1 MLKNIISQLTGAD
14 GRTGTDPSVFQDPI
28 AMKTDWS
35 PMARGG
41 RNFKSAGL
49 HQVNDQRYEFKP
61 SPMMKFLSMIFFAA
75 GLLMIVLLMKESPDS
90 FRDYLPVGIAAIFC
104 AVGIGTYYSSKTP
117 IVFDRNHGYFCRSRE
132 KPELMMDPTRLKR
145 YAPLKRVHALQII
158 SEYCRTKKSSYY
170 SYELNL
176 VLDDGS
182 RLHVIDHGDHLALRT
197 DAETLAKFLDKPL
210 WDASR

>member
-1 MLKNIISQLTGAD
+1 MIKNIISQLSGHHD
-14 GRTGTDPSVFQDPI
+14 RTGIDPSLFQDPI
-28 AMKTDWS
+28 ASKTDWS

-41 RNFKSAGL
+41 SNFKSAGL
-49 HQVNDQRYEFKP
+49 HQVNDQRYEFRP
-61 SPMMKFLSMIFFAA
+61 SWMTKFLSMIFFVM
-75 GLLMIVLLMKESPDS
+75 GLLLIVFLMKKSPDS
-90 FRDYLPVGIAAIFC
+90 FRDYIPIGMAAIFC
-104 AVGIGTYYSSKTP
+104 AAGIGTYYSSKTP

-158 SEYCRTKKSSYY
+158 SEYIKTKKSSYY

-182 RLHVIDHGDHLALRT
+182 RVHVIDHGNHLALRT
-197 DAETLAKFLDKPL
+197 DAETLSKFLDKPL
-210 WDASR
+210 WDAS